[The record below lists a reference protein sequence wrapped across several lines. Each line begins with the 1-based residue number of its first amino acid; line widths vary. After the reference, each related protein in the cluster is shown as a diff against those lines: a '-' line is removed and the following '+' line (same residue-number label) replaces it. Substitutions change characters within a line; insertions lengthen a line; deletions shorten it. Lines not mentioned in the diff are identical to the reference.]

1 MGFLSKVFKPFKK
14 IIRKVGGA
22 IKSVAKIIA
31 KPFKMIMK
39 PIGKLFGKLGPIGSI
54 ALGFLLPGMGTVIS
68 SWFKGAGHLFQGVF
82 KGMPK
87 IFNAISKVGKA
98 IETAATWGGEI
109 YGKTVG
115 KVFESVTGAIKGG
128 IDALTGGKATQFGNW
143 LGEFTSNI
151 GDKLTYKGEGILDPI
166 SIADPTAIA
175 DASAAATK
183 SIGERFKDFT
193 GRVGDQWE
201 ESFKATLPADVEM
214 PTSVLEPI
222 EVTAKYKKPYDMT
235 DEAFEKY
242 KKTDAWKEHIAA
254 GREQIRL
261 DNRGAFEKGVDAV
274 GALRDKI
281 TQSPAFRG
289 YDMYNKASSYFADDP
304 RMRMPGTQGASAF
317 SMLGNMPGN
326 FGSADNFI
334 TMDTSQFN
342 NAPNFLDLLTKYA
355 SGFDATMSSQFNPT
369 DAFNFADGLGGYGF
383 NVRKAIIGGDE

>member
-193 GRVGDQWE
+193 SRVGDQWE
-201 ESFKATLPADVEM
+201 ESFKAGTDLEM
-214 PTSVLEPI
+214 PEPLI
-222 EVTAKYKKPYDMT
+222 EEITT
-235 DEAFEKY
+235 
-242 KKTDAWKEHIAA
+242 TAA
-254 GREQIRL
+254 GVPFEDAFRKDDRSI
-261 DNRGAFEKGVDAV
+261 FEKGVDAAE
-274 GALRDKI
+274 ALRDKI
-281 TQSPAFRG
+281 TESTAFRG
-289 YDMYNKASSYFADDP
+289 YNMYNKVSSYFADDP